1 MSPRADIVPPAPS
14 LSMQTPRVG
23 PVSSSVTDRFCPAN
37 ATRPTLSFRVSLLI
51 VLWEI
56 GLGWFVERPLLV
68 IEEIDSLSFFL
79 LFFLRGIDFKVDRE
93 NIINFFTGINGIRR
107 IVIVEC
113 DASVR

>member
-1 MSPRADIVPPAPS
+1 M
-14 LSMQTPRVG
+14 
-23 PVSSSVTDRFCPAN
+23 
-37 ATRPTLSFRVSLLI
+37 
-51 VLWEI
+51 
-56 GLGWFVERPLLV
+56 ERPLLV

>member
-1 MSPRADIVPPAPS
+1 M
-14 LSMQTPRVG
+14 
-23 PVSSSVTDRFCPAN
+23 
-37 ATRPTLSFRVSLLI
+37 
-51 VLWEI
+51 
-56 GLGWFVERPLLV
+56 ERPLLV

-79 LFFLRGIDFKVDRE
+79 LFFFLRGIDFKVDRE